1 MEDVVIVVLLFGVI
15 FVVGIFAFYLLKT
28 YLFPKKI
35 NELEA
40 MLKQGHV
47 QPAIKKLQKMLEEN
61 SRDPYIHFLLGRAYE
76 QMKDNLSAVMEYK
89 QALKYLEI
97 EVVNQKLREET
108 VRRRLGRLY
117 LSLKNNEE
125 AKKEFLILTKL
136 NPDNADNFYQVGLLF
151 EKSAMFNKALP
162 YFQNTVKID
171 ENHSDAH
178 YRIGFIYFYLSNLAD
193 AKKSLTEAIRLT
205 PNNYAAHYY
214 LGMCFKNEN
223 NYEDAMKEFSLAAR
237 DEAFRA
243 KAYLGKGLCFLELQ
257 DTGKAHK
264 EFTNAL
270 EIAPQNSELELSS
283 RYYLA
288 LAAEKNRDFSGAIA
302 HWERI
307 TDVNPKYRD
316 VPDKLKTYED
326 FRTDDSVKDFLIAPT
341 GKFENTCKQLAK
353 QMNLAVEDM
362 HVESDSEI
370 HMVCSSTQIQTR
382 SGKKNTIIVF
392 VFRSAN
398 PVTEKSVRQLYDT
411 MRSFG
416 SGHGMCIS
424 TGDFTSQAEEFAQS
438 RPLDL
443 IAKRDTTKLLRAIV

>member
-1 MEDVVIVVLLFGVI
+1 MEDVVILVLLFGVV

-28 YLFPKKI
+28 YLFPKKV

-61 SRDPYIHFLLGRAYE
+61 SRDPYVHFLLGRAYE
-76 QMKDNLSAVMEYK
+76 QIKDNLSAVMEYK

-108 VRRRLGRLY
+108 VRRRLGKLY

-151 EKSAMFNKALP
+151 EKSGMFNKALP
-162 YFQNTVKID
+162 YFQNAVKVD
-171 ENHSDAH
+171 GNHSDAH
-178 YRIGFIYFYLSNLAD
+178 YQAGFIYFHLSNLAD
-193 AKKSLTEAIRLT
+193 AKKSFNEAVRLA
-205 PNNYAAHYY
+205 PDNYAAHYY
-214 LGMCFKNEN
+214 LGMCLKNEKD
-223 NYEDAMKEFSLAAR
+223 YEDAMKEFSLSAR

-243 KAYLGKGLCFLELQ
+243 RAYLGKGLCFFETQ
-257 DTGKAHK
+257 DFGKATT

-270 EIAPQNSELELSS
+270 EMAAQNSEQELSS

-288 LAAEKNRDFSGAIA
+288 LTAEKNRDFPAAIA

-341 GKFENTCKQLAK
+341 GKFENACRQLAK
-353 QMNLAVEDM
+353 QMNLAVEDLR
-362 HVESDSEI
+362 VESDSEI
-370 HMVCSSTQIQTR
+370 RMVCSSTQIQTR
-382 SGKKNTIIVF
+382 SGKKNTSIVF

-398 PVTEKSVRQLYDT
+398 PVTEKSVRLLYDT

-416 SGHGMCIS
+416 SGRGVCIS
-424 TGDFTSQAEEFAQS
+424 TGDFTTQAEEFAQS
-438 RPLDL
+438 RPLEL
-443 IAKRDTTKLLRAIV
+443 IAKRDTTKLLRAIG